1 MLLQLFLAPGV
12 AKQDRMNFY
21 CQIKKKKNKTR
32 KGKHIQINMRS
43 KLLHRRLS

>member
-12 AKQDRMNFY
+12 AKQDRINFY
-21 CQIKKKKNKTR
+21 CQIKKKNKTR

>member
-21 CQIKKKKNKTR
+21 CQIKKKKQDKER
-32 KGKHIQINMRS
+32 KAHTNQHEK
-43 KLLHRRLS
+43 

>member
-21 CQIKKKKNKTR
+21 CQIKKKKKQDKER
-32 KGKHIQINMRS
+32 KAHTNQHEK
-43 KLLHRRLS
+43 